1 MKIRTATPAD
11 LDAITA
17 IYAQAVRE
25 GTASFELVPPGQDE
39 MARRMAAIAAHGGPY
54 LVAELDGVLAG
65 YAYASAFRPR
75 AAYRHTVEDSIY
87 VAPGFQGR
95 GLGRALLTA
104 LIEASERRDY
114 RQMVAVIGDSGN
126 EGSIALHRACGFAH
140 MGTLVATGLKFGR
153 WIDTVLMQR
162 PLGAGAAD
170 LPGM

>member
-1 MKIRTATPAD
+1 MIIRAATPAD

-25 GTASFELVPPGQDE
+25 GTASFELVPPGRDE
-39 MARRMAAIAAHGGPY
+39 MARRMAVIEAHGGPY
-54 LVAELDGVLAG
+54 LAAEIDGALAG

-87 VAPGFQGR
+87 VAPAFHGR
-95 GLGRALLTA
+95 GLGRALLTT
-104 LIEASERRDY
+104 LIAACERRDY

-126 EGSIALHRACGFAH
+126 EGSIALHRACGFTH
-140 MGTLVATGLKFGR
+140 MGTLTATGLKFGR